1 MLSKY
6 ASILWKYKSSLLT
19 NILSKY
25 TSILSKYKGILS
37 NHTRILS
44 STKVYFQITQ
54 VYFQSTKVYS
64 GSTKVYSGS
73 TKIYCGEKNP
83 KARLLRVLFD
93 SIDLLAL
100 FGVYAGIIFTRCYI
114 TIISTQLF
122 FCSTFF
128 LKNSSTSV
136 ILIVLSFSCASFN
149 VTALLPNPDLSKYI
163 LVLISCFE
171 LIYFS
176 CFSPSRFTCGVLS

>member
-37 NHTRILS
+37 NH
-44 STKVYFQITQ
+44 KVYFQVQKYTFKLQ

-64 GSTKVYSGS
+64 GSTKVDSEVQKYTVEKKPKS
-73 TKIYCGEKNP
+73 KIVES
-83 KARLLRVLFD
+83 AIID

-100 FGVYAGIIFTRCYI
+100 FGVYAGIISQVLHHYYI
-114 TIISTQLF
+114 HAIV
-122 FCSTFF
+122 FCFY
-128 LKNSSTSV
+128 
-136 ILIVLSFSCASFN
+136 ILSKELIHICHLDSLVLLLRIFH